1 MWEYEYS
8 AETTASPEAIW
19 AVWSDVE
26 SWGRWN
32 PGIESVTIDG
42 RFQAGSAI
50 TMTPP
55 GEEAVQLRITRAVP
69 NQVFVDEAE
78 FGGVV
83 VTTEHRIERSGP
95 GRRTAV
101 TYRMLISGPGATEVG
116 PEIGPQITADFP
128 ETVAGLIA
136 CAEA

>member
-26 SWGRWN
+26 GWRRWN
-32 PGIESVTIDG
+32 PGIESVSIDG
-42 RFQAGSAI
+42 HFQTGSAI

-55 GEEAVQLRITRAVP
+55 GEEPVQLRITQAIP
-69 NQVFVDEAE
+69 NRVFVDEAD

-83 VTTEHRIERSGP
+83 VTTEHRIDRSPGP
-95 GRRTAV
+95 RTAV
-101 TYRMLISGPGATEVG
+101 TYRMVISGPGASEIG